1 MKTFKIYAIALF
13 FCTCLTSPLLGQE
26 VDSTIE
32 PREKLSLV
40 TAQGTVTDIVK
51 ETREVTLKG
60 PDGELV
66 TVTAG
71 PEVER
76 FNEIAV
82 GDEINFDYYTYLKAE
97 FRAPTSTELA
107 EPGVV
112 LEGEGHAPLEEAP
125 AGAVGAMF
133 KAVVTIEILNRPM
146 MLATV
151 EGPNGNYL
159 TIPMTDA
166 AFMEQLHI
174 GQVVILTYA
183 EALAISLAK
192 VEAE

>member
-13 FCTCLTSPLLGQE
+13 FCTFLTSPLLGQE
-26 VDSTIE
+26 LDSTIE
-32 PREKLSLV
+32 PRERLSLV
-40 TAQGTVTDIVK
+40 TSQGTVTDIVK

-82 GDEINFDYYTYLKAE
+82 GDKINFDYYTYLKAE

-107 EPGVV
+107 EPLVV
-112 LEGEGHAPLEEAP
+112 LEGEGKAPVGEAP
-125 AGAVGAMF
+125 AGAVGTMI
-133 KAVVTIEILNRPM
+133 KAVVTIEILNRPK

-159 TIPMTDA
+159 TIPMKDA

-174 GQVVILTYA
+174 GQVLILTYA
-183 EALAISLAK
+183 EAMAISLTKADT
-192 VEAE
+192 E

>member
-13 FCTCLTSPLLGQE
+13 FCTFLSYPLFGQD

-40 TAQGTVTDIVK
+40 TMQGTVTDIVG

-66 TVTAG
+66 TVKAG
-71 PEVER
+71 PDVER
-76 FNEIAV
+76 FDEISV
-82 GDEINFDYYTYLKAE
+82 GDIINFDYYTYLKAE
-97 FRAPTSTELA
+97 FRAPTSEELA
-107 EPGVV
+107 EPLVV
-112 LEGEGHAPLEEAP
+112 MEGEGKATEGEAP
-125 AGAVGAMF
+125 AAAMGAMV
-133 KAVVTIEILNRPM
+133 KAVVTIEILNRPQ

-166 AFMEQLHI
+166 AFMEKLHI

-183 EALAISLAK
+183 EAVAISLSK
-192 VEAE
+192 VETE

>member
-1 MKTFKIYAIALF
+1 MKTFKIYAIALV
-13 FCTCLTSPLLGQE
+13 FCTFLTYPIFGQD

-40 TAQGTVTDIVK
+40 TMQGTVTDIVK

-82 GDEINFDYYTYLKAE
+82 GDIINFDYYTYLKAE
-97 FRAPTSTELA
+97 FRAPTAEELA
-107 EPGVV
+107 EPLVV
-112 LEGEGHAPLEEAP
+112 MEGEGKAPEGEAP
-125 AGAVGAMF
+125 AGAIGAMV
-133 KAVVTIEILNRPM
+133 KAVVTIEILNRPQ

-159 TIPMTDA
+159 TIPMKDA
-166 AFMEQLHI
+166 AFMEKLHI

-183 EALAISLAK
+183 EAVAISLSK

>member
-13 FCTCLTSPLLGQE
+13 FCTFLTSPLLAQE

-32 PREKLSLV
+32 PRERLSLV
-40 TAQGTVTDIVK
+40 TMQGTVTDIVK

-71 PEVER
+71 PEVKR
-76 FNEIAV
+76 FDEIAV
-82 GDEINFDYYTYLKAE
+82 GDIITFDYYTYLKAE
-97 FRAPTSTELA
+97 FRAPTAAELA
-107 EPGVV
+107 EPLVI
-112 LEGEGHAPLEEAP
+112 LEGEERAPAGEAP
-125 AGAVGAMF
+125 AAAVGEMI
-133 KAVVTIEILNRPM
+133 KAVVTIEILNRPK

-159 TIPMTDA
+159 TIPMKDA

-183 EALAISLAK
+183 EAVAVSLTK
-192 VEAE
+192 VETE